1 MKKLTV
7 FLLAILLLVLPLAG
21 CGTNGDSETSDPTVT
36 TTEPIDP
43 TEGIAPENIYYVGP
57 DREHKSM
64 TQLFLDLKDDTQE
77 KVIFLDEGTYDIFQ
91 EYKDANIPSPPDT
104 VESPDYFTY
113 NAFLP
118 ANTKL
123 IGIGQVK
130 LDFSPEADEITYGE
144 SRTWAP
150 LNIINACH
158 IENIEIYCKNGR
170 YCIHDDSHNKDKDT
184 THYYKN
190 VRCVFESGDTNADG
204 KRLGFSSATGNGMAQ
219 GTTFL
224 FEDCTF
230 EYKGNLQGAAFYTH
244 ESGER
249 DPLHVPTLTFRN
261 CTFIGGA
268 GNPNVVRLQ
277 NLAKA
282 YMQIPTRFENCTIDG
297 GIFLE
302 IYNEESHQHYD
313 VTLVNSGNPTVK
325 IDKES
330 ENRFRVKIEE

>member
-1 MKKLTV
+1 MKRAFVLILA
-7 FLLAILLLVLPLAG
+7 LLMFALPLVG
-21 CGTNGDSETSDPTVT
+21 CTPADNTEDPTVT

-43 TEGIAPENIYYVGP
+43 TEGIDPANIYYVGP
-57 DREHKSM
+57 TREHKSM
-64 TQLFLDLKDDTQE
+64 TQLFLDLADDTQE

-91 EYKDANIPSPPDT
+91 EYKDANIKSPPDD
-104 VESPDYFTY
+104 VLSQHYFDY

-150 LNIINACH
+150 LNIINTCYV
-158 IENIEIYCKNGR
+158 ENIEIYCKNGR
-170 YCIHDDSHNKDKDT
+170 YCIHDDSHNKDKDA

-190 VRCVFESGDTNADG
+190 VRCVFEVGDTNAAG
-204 KRLGFSSATGNGMAQ
+204 QRLGFNSATGNGMAQ
-219 GTTFL
+219 GATFIY
-224 FEDCTF
+224 EDCTF
-230 EYKGNLQGAAFYTH
+230 EYKGTLKGSAFYTH

-268 GNPNVVRLQ
+268 SNPNVVRLQ
-277 NLAKA
+277 SLAQA
-282 YMQIPTRFENCTIDG
+282 YLQIPTRFENCTIDG
-297 GIFLE
+297 GIYME
-302 IYNEESHQHYD
+302 IYKDYSHQHYD
-313 VTLVNSGNPTVK
+313 VTLVKSGNPPVT
-325 IDKES
+325 IDREN
-330 ENRFRVKIEE
+330 ENRFRVKVEE